1 MKGLDFK
8 SLDFITPR
16 VEIIFLGCG
25 HIGDKVKMLNFIIL
39 TFSYRKIIK

>member
-8 SLDFITPR
+8 GFDFITPR

-25 HIGDKVKMLNFIIL
+25 HIGDKVRMLNFINL
-39 TFSYRKIIK
+39 MFSYRKRI